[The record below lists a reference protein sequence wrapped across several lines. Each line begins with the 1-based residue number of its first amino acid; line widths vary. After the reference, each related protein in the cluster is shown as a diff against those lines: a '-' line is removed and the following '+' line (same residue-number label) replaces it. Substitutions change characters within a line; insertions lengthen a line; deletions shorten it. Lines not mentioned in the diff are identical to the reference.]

1 MSRAPNTDV
10 ATGRQPTKEFVRV
23 APLGWGT
30 LKRRSY
36 HSFVFSLALPGTMK
50 FVEIIHSF
58 MSSLAC
64 GTMKFVKIK
73 LVHKK
78 VNEKI
83 MHFKN
88 SIVSYSFFF
97 DVIVSYSYISIKD
110 LKCFWSREQNVWA
123 LSREQNIFNLR

>member
-1 MSRAPNTDV
+1 M
-10 ATGRQPTKEFVRV
+10 
-23 APLGWGT
+23 
-30 LKRRSY
+30 
-36 HSFVFSLALPGTMK
+36 FSLALPGTMK

-88 SIVSYSFFF
+88 SILCPILFFF

-110 LKCFWSREQNVWA
+110 LKCF
-123 LSREQNIFNLR
+123 